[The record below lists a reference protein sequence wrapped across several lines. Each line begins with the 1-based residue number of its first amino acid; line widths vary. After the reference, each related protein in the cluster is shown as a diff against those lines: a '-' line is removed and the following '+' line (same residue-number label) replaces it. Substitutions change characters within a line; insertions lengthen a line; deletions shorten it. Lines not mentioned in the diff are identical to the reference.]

1 MILLTLSAI
10 FIAWAKHPIHAVLGL
25 ILVFINSAVLLLSLN
40 IDFIALVY
48 VVVYVGAIAVLFI
61 FVIMLLN
68 LRSTELTNRTNLR
81 NELLPFFLTYVT
93 FVLFYL
99 YVSIQAPGTQIATDT
114 IGEQTSLANTTSFIT
129 IYLYGHPTQ
138 LILLTILLFLA
149 IVAPIAIAS
158 KKSHHAKKQ
167 ELFLSMTRET
177 NTVISIK

>member
-25 ILVFINSAVLLLSLN
+25 ILVFIN
-40 IDFIALVY
+40 
-48 VVVYVGAIAVLFI
+48 IAVLFI

-114 IGEQTSLANTTSFIT
+114 VGEQTSLANTTSFIT